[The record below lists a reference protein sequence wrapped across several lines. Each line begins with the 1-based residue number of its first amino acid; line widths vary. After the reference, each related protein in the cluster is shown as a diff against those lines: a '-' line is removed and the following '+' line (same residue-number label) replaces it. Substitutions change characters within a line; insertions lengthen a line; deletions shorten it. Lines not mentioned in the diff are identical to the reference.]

1 MHIIGR
7 INKFPLVILLLQTLS
22 AWNPAGAQEAQAPDS
37 AYYRLVVATCYT
49 CHSAT
54 GDGAGAIPP
63 LEGLSGTRIKE
74 LLTAYKTGRE
84 QATIMNRIS
93 KALTDTEI
101 DRISAMLGGEVH

>member
-7 INKFPLVILLLQTLS
+7 INKFPFVMLFLQALA
-22 AWNPAGAQEAQAPDS
+22 AWNPAGAQEEQAPDS

-54 GDGAGAIPP
+54 SDGAGAIPP
-63 LEGLSGTRIKE
+63 LEGLSGTYIKE

-101 DRISAMLGGEVH
+101 DRISAMLGGEAR